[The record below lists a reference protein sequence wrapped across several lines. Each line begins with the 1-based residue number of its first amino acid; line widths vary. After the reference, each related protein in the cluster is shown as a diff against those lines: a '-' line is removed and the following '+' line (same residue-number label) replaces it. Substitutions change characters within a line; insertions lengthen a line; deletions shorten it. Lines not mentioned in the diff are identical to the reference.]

1 MELSKE
7 DARRKIR
14 MTFRDAIKRINKHE
28 AAKKKRT
35 LKIML
40 GFVDNEEVEKAEQSE
55 LRLKLLQIE
64 QQIALCR

>member
-1 MELSKE
+1 MELSNE